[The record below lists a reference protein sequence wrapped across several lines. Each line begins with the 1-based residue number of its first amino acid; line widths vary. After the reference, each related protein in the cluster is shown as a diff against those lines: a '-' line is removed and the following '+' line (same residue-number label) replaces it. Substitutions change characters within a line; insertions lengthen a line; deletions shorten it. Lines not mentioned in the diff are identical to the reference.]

1 MHGGLM
7 GEISGFL
14 LWRAGNTWQRKIRKL
29 LKPYGLTPAQYLL
42 LAGVG
47 SLQLDLGAPV
57 TQVSLAR
64 HCGTDQ
70 MMTSQI
76 IRVLQQENL
85 VRRSK
90 HKGDGRAVIIEIT
103 DKGMVAARDAGAEV
117 EAADTA
123 FHAVLGE
130 NAESF
135 ADALHVLMGEK
146 IRRRVKAAAL

>member
-1 MHGGLM
+1 M

-90 HKGDGRAVIIEIT
+90 HKG
-103 DKGMVAARDAGAEV
+103 AEV

>member
-1 MHGGLM
+1 MA
-7 GEISGFL
+7 EVSGFL
-14 LWRAGNTWQRKIRKL
+14 LWRAGNAWQRQIRKL

-47 SLQLDLGAPV
+47 SLQSGHGAPV
-57 TQVSLAR
+57 TQAALAR
-64 HCGTDQ
+64 HCGTDP

-76 IRVLQQENL
+76 IRVLQHAKF
-85 VRRSK
+85 VHRSK
-90 HKGDGRAVIIEIT
+90 HDGDGRAVIIEIT
-103 DKGMVAARDAGAEV
+103 DKGVSAARDAGAEV